1 MIAEILSILGV
12 HDASM
17 MKKRHHPD
25 AAGGGVCE
33 IAGIRTCNVNMPGSC
48 RRVGPISSNGCARA
62 NQRSYIID
70 EYIPLEV
77 GSLATMIALST

>member
-1 MIAEILSILGV
+1 MIAEILSIVSV

-17 MKKRHHPD
+17 MKVRHHPD

-48 RRVGPISSNGCARA
+48 RNWTYLQQWVPSRKS
-62 NQRSYIID
+62 
-70 EYIPLEV
+70 EV
-77 GSLATMIALST
+77 VYHR